1 MSVRR
6 VSGQVSDG
14 GLRQELKSFV
24 TKDSF
29 SAQTSTEE
37 SKNISRKIIKV
48 TTKDKSEL
56 ISNLRKRKNNTSEIL
71 DVNLS
76 PIKRIGLMKVHQS
89 STPARTMSESAI
101 QTTLPTPGHRYTSMA
116 SKSFDLPERYNKQD
130 SIQPYSLVKS
140 WNAIQ

>member
-1 MSVRR
+1 
-6 VSGQVSDG
+6 
-14 GLRQELKSFV
+14 
-24 TKDSF
+24 
-29 SAQTSTEE
+29 
-37 SKNISRKIIKV
+37 
-48 TTKDKSEL
+48 
-56 ISNLRKRKNNTSEIL
+56 
-71 DVNLS
+71 
-76 PIKRIGLMKVHQS
+76 MKVHQS